1 MLSEINQK
9 MTNTLITY
17 MWKLNKQMSLY
28 NKTETDSQ
36 VQRRTSGYQQGEA
49 MGGC

>member
-1 MLSEINQK
+1 MDLEGAMLSEINQK

-28 NKTETDSQ
+28 NKTETDS
-36 VQRRTSGYQQGEA
+36 
-49 MGGC
+49 